1 MSLNNYKGVHIKS
14 DPQKEMSPEDYAI
27 FKDAVDRGAIKY
39 TPYDDRK
46 AIRQI
51 EQLFNAYISIP
62 DDALNTALEKA
73 GKPFKDESFDSVLEQ
88 SIALAAADPQAKRIL
103 YKAIQSNPD
112 LKSEFDNRAKQENWE
127 PEMENDWYESK
138 AAARAARKA
147 ANQAIEEDDEPL
159 DDDEYEFEWHEPTK
173 EDLNAIQDNLDTD
186 DDGKITLD
194 EIKDASDESAEHA
207 IAESNRIEE
216 EYPDDDKSDITW
228 SNITNVLKNR
238 RF

>member
-1 MSLNNYKGVHIKS
+1 MNLNNYSGIHIKS

-27 FKDAVDRGAIKY
+27 FKDAVDRGAINY

-51 EQLFNAYISIP
+51 EQLFNAYINIP

-73 GKPFKDESFDSVLEQ
+73 GKPFKDDAFDSVLEQ

-103 YKAIQSNPD
+103 YKAIQSNPE
-112 LKSEFDNRAKQENWE
+112 LKSEFDTRAKQENWE

-138 AAARAARKA
+138 AAKKD
-147 ANQAIEEDDEPL
+147 ANQVIDD

-173 EDLNAIQDNLDTD
+173 EDLDAIQDNLDTN

-194 EIKDASDESAEHA
+194 EINDASDKSAEHA
-207 IAESNRIEE
+207 IAESNRVEE

-228 SNITNVLKNR
+228 SNITNILKNR

>member
-1 MSLNNYKGVHIKS
+1 MSLNNYSGIHIKS

-46 AIRQI
+46 AIKQI
-51 EQLFNAYISIP
+51 EQLFNAYINIP

-73 GKPFKDESFDSVLEQ
+73 GKPFKDDLFDSVLEQ

-103 YKAIQSNPD
+103 YKAIQSNPE
-112 LKSEFDNRAKQENWE
+112 LKSEFDTRAKQENWE
-127 PEMENDWYESK
+127 PEMEKDWYESK
-138 AAARAARKA
+138 AG
-147 ANQAIEEDDEPL
+147 NQDI
-159 DDDEYEFEWHEPTK
+159 DDEYEFEWHEPTK
-173 EDLNAIQDNLDTD
+173 EDLDAIQDSLDTD

-207 IAESNRIEE
+207 IAESNRVEE

>member
-1 MSLNNYKGVHIKS
+1 MSLNNYSGIHIKS

-27 FKDAVDRGAIKY
+27 FKDAVDKGAIEY

-51 EQLFNAYISIP
+51 EQLFNAYINIP

-103 YKAIQSNPD
+103 YKAIQSNPE
-112 LKSEFDNRAKQENWE
+112 LKSEFDTRAKQENWE

-138 AAARAARKA
+138 AA
-147 ANQAIEEDDEPL
+147 NQDI

-173 EDLNAIQDNLDTD
+173 EDLDAIQDSLDTD

-207 IAESNRIEE
+207 IAESNRVEE

>member
-1 MSLNNYKGVHIKS
+1 MNLNNYSGVHIKS

-46 AIRQI
+46 AIKQI
-51 EQLFNAYISIP
+51 EQLFNAYINIP

-73 GKPFKDESFDSVLEQ
+73 GKPFKDDLFDSVLEQ

-103 YKAIQSNPD
+103 YKAIQSNPE
-112 LKSEFDNRAKQENWE
+112 LKSEFDTRAKQENWE

-138 AAARAARKA
+138 AD
-147 ANQAIEEDDEPL
+147 NQDI
-159 DDDEYEFEWHEPTK
+159 DDDEYEFEWREPTK
-173 EDLNAIQDNLDTD
+173 EDLDAIKDSLDTND
-186 DDGKITLD
+186 DDKITLD
-194 EIKDASDESAEHA
+194 EINDASDKSAEHA
-207 IAESNRIEE
+207 IAESNRVEE
-216 EYPDDDKSDITW
+216 EYPDDDKSDMTW

-238 RF
+238 HF

>member
-1 MSLNNYKGVHIKS
+1 MSLNNYSGIHIKS

-27 FKDAVDRGAIKY
+27 FKDAVDKGAIEY

-46 AIRQI
+46 AIKQI
-51 EQLFNAYISIP
+51 EQLFNAYINIP

-103 YKAIQSNPD
+103 YKAIQSNPE
-112 LKSEFDNRAKQENWE
+112 LKSEFDTRAKQENWE
-127 PEMENDWYESK
+127 PEMEKAWYESK
-138 AAARAARKA
+138 AG
-147 ANQAIEEDDEPL
+147 NQDI
-159 DDDEYEFEWHEPTK
+159 DDEYEFEWHEPTK
-173 EDLNAIQDNLDTD
+173 EDLDAIQDSLDTD

-207 IAESNRIEE
+207 IAESNRVEE

>member
-1 MSLNNYKGVHIKS
+1 MSLNNYSGIHIKS

-46 AIRQI
+46 AIKQI
-51 EQLFNAYISIP
+51 EQLFNAYINIP

-73 GKPFKDESFDSVLEQ
+73 GKPFKDDLFDSVLEQ

-103 YKAIQSNPD
+103 YKAIQSNPE
-112 LKSEFDNRAKQENWE
+112 LKSEFDTRAKQENWE

-138 AAARAARKA
+138 AAKKD
-147 ANQAIEEDDEPL
+147 ANQVID

-173 EDLNAIQDNLDTD
+173 EDLDAIQDSLDTD

-207 IAESNRIEE
+207 IAESSRVEE

>member
-1 MSLNNYKGVHIKS
+1 MSLNNYSGIHIKS

-46 AIRQI
+46 AIKQI
-51 EQLFNAYISIP
+51 EQLFNAYINIP

-73 GKPFKDESFDSVLEQ
+73 GKPFKDDLFDSVLEQ

-103 YKAIQSNPD
+103 YKAIQSNPE
-112 LKSEFDNRAKQENWE
+112 LKNEFDTRAKQENWE
-127 PEMENDWYESK
+127 PAMEKDWYEGK
-138 AAARAARKA
+138 AD
-147 ANQAIEEDDEPL
+147 NQDI
-159 DDDEYEFEWHEPTK
+159 DDDEYEFEWREPTK
-173 EDLNAIQDNLDTD
+173 EDLDAIQDNLDTN

-194 EIKDASDESAEHA
+194 ELNDASDKSAEHA
-207 IAESNRIEE
+207 IAESNRVEE

>member
-1 MSLNNYKGVHIKS
+1 MSLNNYSGIHIKS

-46 AIRQI
+46 AIKQI
-51 EQLFNAYISIP
+51 EQLFNAYINIP

-103 YKAIQSNPD
+103 YKAIQSNPE
-112 LKSEFDNRAKQENWE
+112 LKSEFDTRAKQENWE
-127 PEMENDWYESK
+127 PAMENDWYESK
-138 AAARAARKA
+138 AG
-147 ANQAIEEDDEPL
+147 NQDI
-159 DDDEYEFEWHEPTK
+159 DDDEYEFEWREPTK
-173 EDLNAIQDNLDTD
+173 EDLDAIQDNLDTN

-194 EIKDASDESAEHA
+194 ELNDASDDSAEHA
-207 IAESNRIEE
+207 IAESNRVEE

>member
-1 MSLNNYKGVHIKS
+1 MSLNNYSGIHIKS

-27 FKDAVDRGAIKY
+27 FKDAIDRGAIKY

-46 AIRQI
+46 AIKQI
-51 EQLFNAYISIP
+51 EQLFNAYINIP

-103 YKAIQSNPD
+103 YKAIQSNPE
-112 LKSEFDNRAKQENWE
+112 LKSEFDTRAKQENWE

-138 AAARAARKA
+138 AN
-147 ANQAIEEDDEPL
+147 NQDI
-159 DDDEYEFEWHEPTK
+159 DDDEYEFEWREPTK
-173 EDLNAIQDNLDTD
+173 EDLDAIQDNLDTN

-194 EIKDASDESAEHA
+194 EINDASDKSAEHA
-207 IAESNRIEE
+207 IAESSRVEE

>member
-1 MSLNNYKGVHIKS
+1 MSLNNYSGIHIKS

-46 AIRQI
+46 AIKQI
-51 EQLFNAYISIP
+51 EQLFNAYINIP

-103 YKAIQSNPD
+103 YKAIQSNPE

-127 PEMENDWYESK
+127 PEMEKDWYESK
-138 AAARAARKA
+138 AD
-147 ANQAIEEDDEPL
+147 NQDI
-159 DDDEYEFEWHEPTK
+159 DDDEYEFEWREPTK
-173 EDLNAIQDNLDTD
+173 EDLDAIQDNLDTN

-194 EIKDASDESAEHA
+194 EIDDASDKSAEHA
-207 IAESNRIEE
+207 IAESNRVEE
-216 EYPDDDKSDITW
+216 EYPDDDKSDMTW

>member
-1 MSLNNYKGVHIKS
+1 MSLNNYSGIHIKS

-46 AIRQI
+46 AIKQI
-51 EQLFNAYISIP
+51 EQLFNAYINIP

-103 YKAIQSNPD
+103 YKAIQSNPE
-112 LKSEFDNRAKQENWE
+112 LKSEFDTRAKQENWE
-127 PEMENDWYESK
+127 PEMEKDWYESK
-138 AAARAARKA
+138 AG
-147 ANQAIEEDDEPL
+147 NQDI
-159 DDDEYEFEWHEPTK
+159 DDDEYEFEWREPTK
-173 EDLNAIQDNLDTD
+173 EDLDAIQDSLDTD

-207 IAESNRIEE
+207 IAESNRVEE

>member
-1 MSLNNYKGVHIKS
+1 MSLNNYSGIHIKS

-46 AIRQI
+46 AIKQI
-51 EQLFNAYISIP
+51 EQLFNAYINIP

-103 YKAIQSNPD
+103 YKAIQSNPE
-112 LKSEFDNRAKQENWE
+112 LKSEFDTRAKQENWE

-138 AAARAARKA
+138 AAKKD
-147 ANQAIEEDDEPL
+147 ANQVI

-173 EDLNAIQDNLDTD
+173 EDLDAIQDSLDTD

-207 IAESNRIEE
+207 IAESNRVEE

>member
-1 MSLNNYKGVHIKS
+1 MSLNNYNGIHIKS
-14 DPQKEMSPEDYAI
+14 DPQKEMSPEDYVI
-27 FKDAVDRGAIKY
+27 FKDAVDRGAIEY

-51 EQLFNAYISIP
+51 EQLFNAYINIP

-103 YKAIQSNPD
+103 YKAIQSNPE
-112 LKSEFDNRAKQENWE
+112 LKSEFDTRAKQENWE
-127 PEMENDWYESK
+127 PEMEKDWYESK
-138 AAARAARKA
+138 AD
-147 ANQAIEEDDEPL
+147 NQDI
-159 DDDEYEFEWHEPTK
+159 DDDEYEFEWREPTK
-173 EDLNAIQDNLDTD
+173 EDLDAIQDNLDTN

-194 EIKDASDESAEHA
+194 EIDDASDKSAEHA
-207 IAESNRIEE
+207 IAESNRVEE
-216 EYPDDDKSDITW
+216 EYPDDDKSDMTW

>member
-1 MSLNNYKGVHIKS
+1 MSLNNYNGIHIKS

-27 FKDAVDRGAIKY
+27 FKDAVDRGAIEY

-51 EQLFNAYISIP
+51 EQLFNAYINIP

-103 YKAIQSNPD
+103 YKAIQSNPE
-112 LKSEFDNRAKQENWE
+112 LKSEFDTRAKQENWE
-127 PEMENDWYESK
+127 PEMEKDWYESK
-138 AAARAARKA
+138 AD
-147 ANQAIEEDDEPL
+147 NQDI
-159 DDDEYEFEWHEPTK
+159 DDDEYEFEWREPTK
-173 EDLNAIQDNLDTD
+173 EDLDAIQDNLDTN

-194 EIKDASDESAEHA
+194 EIKDASNESAEHA
-207 IAESNRIEE
+207 IAESNRVEE

>member
-1 MSLNNYKGVHIKS
+1 MSLNNYSGIHIKS

-46 AIRQI
+46 AIKQI
-51 EQLFNAYISIP
+51 EQLFNAYINIP

-103 YKAIQSNPD
+103 YKAIQSNPE
-112 LKSEFDNRAKQENWE
+112 LKSEFDTRAKQENWE

-138 AAARAARKA
+138 AAKKD
-147 ANQAIEEDDEPL
+147 ANQDI

-173 EDLNAIQDNLDTD
+173 EDLDAIQDSLDTD

-207 IAESNRIEE
+207 IAESNRVEE

>member
-1 MSLNNYKGVHIKS
+1 MSERDYKGMHIKA

-51 EQLFNAYISIP
+51 EQLFNAYINIP

-73 GKPFKDESFDSVLEQ
+73 GKPFKDDLFDSVLEQ

-103 YKAIQSNPD
+103 YKAIQSNPE
-112 LKSEFDNRAKQENWE
+112 LKSEFDTRATQENWE
-127 PEMENDWYESK
+127 PEMEDDWYESK
-138 AAARAARKA
+138 AAKKD
-147 ANQAIEEDDEPL
+147 ANQVI
-159 DDDEYEFEWHEPTK
+159 DDDEYEFEWREPTK
-173 EDLNAIQDNLDTD
+173 EDLDAIQDSLDTD

-207 IAESNRIEE
+207 IAESSRVEE
-216 EYPDDDKSDITW
+216 EHPDDDKSDITW

>member
-1 MSLNNYKGVHIKS
+1 MSLNNYSGIHIKS

-46 AIRQI
+46 AIKQI
-51 EQLFNAYISIP
+51 EQLFNAYINIP

-103 YKAIQSNPD
+103 YKAIQSNPE
-112 LKSEFDNRAKQENWE
+112 LKSEFDTRAKQENWE

-138 AAARAARKA
+138 AAKKD
-147 ANQAIEEDDEPL
+147 ANQVI
-159 DDDEYEFEWHEPTK
+159 DDEYEFEWREPTK
-173 EDLNAIQDNLDTD
+173 EDLDAIQDNLDTN

-194 EIKDASDESAEHA
+194 ELNDASDDSAEHA
-207 IAESNRIEE
+207 IAESNRVEE

>member
-1 MSLNNYKGVHIKS
+1 MNLNNYSGIHIKS

-46 AIRQI
+46 AIKQI
-51 EQLFNAYISIP
+51 EQLFNAYINIP

-103 YKAIQSNPD
+103 YKAIQSNPE
-112 LKSEFDNRAKQENWE
+112 LKSEFDTRAKQENWE
-127 PEMENDWYESK
+127 PEMENDWYEGK
-138 AAARAARKA
+138 AG
-147 ANQAIEEDDEPL
+147 NQDI
-159 DDDEYEFEWHEPTK
+159 DDDEYEFEWREPTK
-173 EDLNAIQDNLDTD
+173 EDLDAIQDSLDTD

-207 IAESNRIEE
+207 IAESNRVEE
-216 EYPDDDKSDITW
+216 EHPDDDKSDVTW

>member
-1 MSLNNYKGVHIKS
+1 MSLNNYSGIHIKS

-46 AIRQI
+46 AIKQI
-51 EQLFNAYISIP
+51 EQLFNAYINIP

-103 YKAIQSNPD
+103 YKAIQSNPE
-112 LKSEFDNRAKQENWE
+112 LKSEFDTRAKQENWE

-138 AAARAARKA
+138 AG
-147 ANQAIEEDDEPL
+147 NQDI
-159 DDDEYEFEWHEPTK
+159 DDDEYEFEWREPTK
-173 EDLNAIQDNLDTD
+173 EDLDAIQDSLDTD

-207 IAESNRIEE
+207 IAESNRVEE
-216 EYPDDDKSDITW
+216 EHPDDDKSDVTW

>member
-1 MSLNNYKGVHIKS
+1 MSLNNYSGIHIKS

-51 EQLFNAYISIP
+51 EQLFNAYINIP

-73 GKPFKDESFDSVLEQ
+73 GKPFKDDLFDSVLEQ

-103 YKAIQSNPD
+103 YKAIQSNPE
-112 LKSEFDNRAKQENWE
+112 LKSEFDTRAKQENWE
-127 PEMENDWYESK
+127 PKMENDWYESK
-138 AAARAARKA
+138 AA
-147 ANQAIEEDDEPL
+147 NQDI

-173 EDLNAIQDNLDTD
+173 EDLDAIQDNLDTN

-194 EIKDASDESAEHA
+194 ELNDASDDSAEHA
-207 IAESNRIEE
+207 IAESNRVEE

>member
-1 MSLNNYKGVHIKS
+1 MSLNNYNGIHIKS

-46 AIRQI
+46 AIKQI
-51 EQLFNAYISIP
+51 EQLFNAYINIP

-103 YKAIQSNPD
+103 YKAIQSNPE
-112 LKSEFDNRAKQENWE
+112 LKSEFDTRAKQENWE
-127 PEMENDWYESK
+127 PEMEKDWYESK
-138 AAARAARKA
+138 AG
-147 ANQAIEEDDEPL
+147 NQDI
-159 DDDEYEFEWHEPTK
+159 DDDEYEFEWREPTK
-173 EDLNAIQDNLDTD
+173 EDLDAIQDSLDTD

-207 IAESNRIEE
+207 IAESNRVEE

>member
-1 MSLNNYKGVHIKS
+1 MSLNNYSGIHIKS

-46 AIRQI
+46 AIKQI
-51 EQLFNAYISIP
+51 EQLFNAYINIP

-103 YKAIQSNPD
+103 YKAIQSNPE
-112 LKSEFDNRAKQENWE
+112 LKSEFDTRAKQENWE
-127 PEMENDWYESK
+127 PEMEKDWYESK
-138 AAARAARKA
+138 AG
-147 ANQAIEEDDEPL
+147 NQDI
-159 DDDEYEFEWHEPTK
+159 DDEYEFEWREPTK
-173 EDLNAIQDNLDTD
+173 EDLDAIQDSLDTD

-194 EIKDASDESAEHA
+194 ELKDASDESAEHA
-207 IAESNRIEE
+207 IAESNRVEE

>member
-1 MSLNNYKGVHIKS
+1 MSLNNYSGIHIKS

-27 FKDAVDRGAIKY
+27 FKDAVDKGAIEY

-46 AIRQI
+46 AIKQI
-51 EQLFNAYISIP
+51 EQLFNAYINIP

-73 GKPFKDESFDSVLEQ
+73 GKPFKDDLFDSVLEQ

-103 YKAIQSNPD
+103 YKAIQSNPE
-112 LKSEFDNRAKQENWE
+112 LKSEFDTRAKQENWE
-127 PEMENDWYESK
+127 PEMEKDWYESK
-138 AAARAARKA
+138 AG
-147 ANQAIEEDDEPL
+147 NQDI

-173 EDLNAIQDNLDTD
+173 EDLDAIQDSLDTD

-207 IAESNRIEE
+207 IAESNRVEE

>member
-1 MSLNNYKGVHIKS
+1 MSLNNYSGIHIKS

-51 EQLFNAYISIP
+51 EQLFNAYINIP

-73 GKPFKDESFDSVLEQ
+73 GKPFKDDLFDSVLEQ

-103 YKAIQSNPD
+103 YKAIQSNPE
-112 LKSEFDNRAKQENWE
+112 LKSEFDTRAKQENWE
-127 PEMENDWYESK
+127 PEMENDWYKGK
-138 AAARAARKA
+138 AD
-147 ANQAIEEDDEPL
+147 NQDI
-159 DDDEYEFEWHEPTK
+159 DDDEYEFEWREPTK
-173 EDLNAIQDNLDTD
+173 EDLDAIQDNLDTN

-194 EIKDASDESAEHA
+194 EINDASDKSAEHA
-207 IAESNRIEE
+207 IAESNRVEE

>member
-1 MSLNNYKGVHIKS
+1 MSERDYKGMHIKA

-27 FKDAVDRGAIKY
+27 FKDAVDRGAIEY

-51 EQLFNAYISIP
+51 EQLFNAYINIP

-103 YKAIQSNPD
+103 YKAIQSNPE
-112 LKSEFDNRAKQENWE
+112 LKSEFDTRAKQENWE

-138 AAARAARKA
+138 AG
-147 ANQAIEEDDEPL
+147 NQDI

-173 EDLNAIQDNLDTD
+173 EDLDAIQDSLDTD

-194 EIKDASDESAEHA
+194 EINDASDKSAEHA
-207 IAESNRIEE
+207 IAESNRVEE

>member
-1 MSLNNYKGVHIKS
+1 MSLNNYSGIHIKS

-51 EQLFNAYISIP
+51 EQLFNAYINIP

-103 YKAIQSNPD
+103 YKAIQSNPE
-112 LKSEFDNRAKQENWE
+112 LKSEFDTRAKQENWE

-138 AAARAARKA
+138 AAKKD
-147 ANQAIEEDDEPL
+147 ANQVI

-173 EDLNAIQDNLDTD
+173 EDLNAIQDSLDTD

-207 IAESNRIEE
+207 IAESNRVEE

>member
-1 MSLNNYKGVHIKS
+1 MNLNNYSGIHIKS

-27 FKDAVDRGAIKY
+27 FKDAVDRGAIEY

-51 EQLFNAYISIP
+51 EQLFNAYINIP

-73 GKPFKDESFDSVLEQ
+73 GKPFKDDLFDSVLEQ

-103 YKAIQSNPD
+103 YKAIQSNPE

-138 AAARAARKA
+138 AAKKD
-147 ANQAIEEDDEPL
+147 ANQVID
-159 DDDEYEFEWHEPTK
+159 DDDEYEFEWREPTK
-173 EDLNAIQDNLDTD
+173 EDLDAIQDNLDTN

-194 EIKDASDESAEHA
+194 EINDASDKSAEHA
-207 IAESNRIEE
+207 IAESNRVEE

>member
-1 MSLNNYKGVHIKS
+1 MSERDYKGMHIKA

-51 EQLFNAYISIP
+51 EQLFNAYINIP

-73 GKPFKDESFDSVLEQ
+73 GKPFKDDLFDSVLEQ

-103 YKAIQSNPD
+103 YKAIQSNPE
-112 LKSEFDNRAKQENWE
+112 LKSEFDTRATQENWE
-127 PEMENDWYESK
+127 PEMEDDWYESK
-138 AAARAARKA
+138 AAKKD
-147 ANQAIEEDDEPL
+147 ANQVID
-159 DDDEYEFEWHEPTK
+159 DDDEYEFEWREPTK
-173 EDLNAIQDNLDTD
+173 EDLDAIQDSLDTD

-207 IAESNRIEE
+207 IAESNRVEE
-216 EYPDDDKSDITW
+216 EHPDDDKSDVTW

>member
-1 MSLNNYKGVHIKS
+1 MSERDYKGMHIKA

-51 EQLFNAYISIP
+51 EQLFNAYINIP

-73 GKPFKDESFDSVLEQ
+73 GKPFKDDLFDSVLEQ

-103 YKAIQSNPD
+103 YKAIQSNPE
-112 LKSEFDNRAKQENWE
+112 LKSEFDTRATQENWE
-127 PEMENDWYESK
+127 PEMEDDWYESK
-138 AAARAARKA
+138 AAKKD
-147 ANQAIEEDDEPL
+147 ANQVI
-159 DDDEYEFEWHEPTK
+159 DDDEYEFEWREPTK
-173 EDLNAIQDNLDTD
+173 EDLDAIQDSLDTD

-207 IAESNRIEE
+207 IAESSRVEE
-216 EYPDDDKSDITW
+216 EHPDDDKSDVTW

>member
-1 MSLNNYKGVHIKS
+1 MSERDYKGMHIKA

-51 EQLFNAYISIP
+51 EQLFNAYINIP

-73 GKPFKDESFDSVLEQ
+73 GKPFKDDLFDSVLEQ

-103 YKAIQSNPD
+103 YKAIQSNPE
-112 LKSEFDNRAKQENWE
+112 LKSEFDTRATQENWE
-127 PEMENDWYESK
+127 PEMEDDWYESK
-138 AAARAARKA
+138 AAKKD
-147 ANQAIEEDDEPL
+147 ANQVI
-159 DDDEYEFEWHEPTK
+159 DDDEYEFEWREPTK
-173 EDLNAIQDNLDTD
+173 EDLDAIQDSLDTN

-194 EIKDASDESAEHA
+194 EINDASDESAEHA
-207 IAESNRIEE
+207 IAESSRVEE
-216 EYPDDDKSDITW
+216 EHPDDDKSDVTW

>member
-1 MSLNNYKGVHIKS
+1 MNLNNYSGIHIKS

-27 FKDAVDRGAIKY
+27 FKDAVDRGAIEY

-51 EQLFNAYISIP
+51 EQLFNAYINIP

-103 YKAIQSNPD
+103 YKAIQSNPE

-138 AAARAARKA
+138 AAKKD
-147 ANQAIEEDDEPL
+147 ANQVI
-159 DDDEYEFEWHEPTK
+159 DDEYEFEWHEPTK
-173 EDLNAIQDNLDTD
+173 EDLDAIQDSLDTD

-194 EIKDASDESAEHA
+194 EINDASDKSAEHA
-207 IAESNRIEE
+207 IAESNRVEE

>member
-1 MSLNNYKGVHIKS
+1 MSLNNYSGIHIKS

-27 FKDAVDRGAIKY
+27 FKDAVDRGAIEY

-51 EQLFNAYISIP
+51 EQLFNAYINIP

-73 GKPFKDESFDSVLEQ
+73 GKPFKDDLFDSVLEQ

-103 YKAIQSNPD
+103 YKAIQSNPE
-112 LKSEFDNRAKQENWE
+112 LKSEFDTRAKQENWE
-127 PEMENDWYESK
+127 PEMENDWYGSK
-138 AAARAARKA
+138 AN
-147 ANQAIEEDDEPL
+147 NQVI
-159 DDDEYEFEWHEPTK
+159 DDDEYEFEWREPTK
-173 EDLNAIQDNLDTD
+173 EDLDAIQDNLDTN

-194 EIKDASDESAEHA
+194 EVDKASDESAEHA
-207 IAESNRIEE
+207 IAESNRVEE